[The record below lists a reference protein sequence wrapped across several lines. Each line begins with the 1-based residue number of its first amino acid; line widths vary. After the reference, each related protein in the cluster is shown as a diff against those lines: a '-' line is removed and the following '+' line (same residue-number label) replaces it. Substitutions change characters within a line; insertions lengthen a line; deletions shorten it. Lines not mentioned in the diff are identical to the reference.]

1 MRGNPKRTLV
11 VSAFFF
17 SLLILVFSVCDLGC
31 GSGTSPSTSQTT
43 PTATATASATVSYMS
58 DIQPIWVAHCVSCHA
73 QGGQAGSIMI
83 LTENLSY
90 AQLTGGASPRVVPN
104 DASGSLLIK
113 RVEETIPPRMPTVG
127 ASLTPPDIQKIRD
140 WISQGARNN

>member
-1 MRGNPKRTLV
+1 
-11 VSAFFF
+11 
-17 SLLILVFSVCDLGC
+17 
-31 GSGTSPSTSQTT
+31 
-43 PTATATASATVSYMS
+43 
-58 DIQPIWVAHCVSCHA
+58 
-73 QGGQAGSIMI
+73 MI